1 MTRDVG
7 EGFVG
12 MELTP
17 LRYFRTIAAT
27 GHLTRAA
34 RELGVTQPALS
45 AMLKKLEREL
55 GAPLLHRHGK
65 GVELTEA
72 GRAFLAHAEQA
83 VRHADAGQRS
93 VREVMGLEVGTIR
106 VGGGA
111 TAITYLL
118 PPVVS
123 AIRREHP
130 GLRFYIREAGSTQ
143 VALAVLSGE
152 LDLGIV
158 TLPISIAESDSLVRV
173 PLVEDE
179 MRLIVPEEDSPQR
192 AQRAQKRKE
201 AEKKQE
207 STASAAAGA
216 VIGAGGY
223 FRWKDIAGQPV
234 IGFEGGSAV
243 REVIDTAAAKA
254 GVTLNYVMELRSIE
268 SIKEMVS
275 AGIGVGFVSR
285 FALAEGEGLVC
296 RDARLSRR
304 LAIIKRRDRALAPA
318 AAAFERAVT
327 ERVGRRLCE

>member
-1 MTRDVG
+1 
-7 EGFVG
+7 

-158 TLPISIAESDSLVRV
+158 TLPISIAESDSLVRM

-179 MRLIVPEEDSPQR
+179 MRLIVPEGSSAQR
-192 AQRAQKRKE
+192 AQRAQRRKE
-201 AEKKQE
+201 GERKQE
-207 STASAAAGA
+207 DSAGLVVGAGA
-216 VIGAGGY
+216 H

-268 SIKEMVS
+268 SIKQMVS

-285 FALAEGEGLVC
+285 FALADGEGLVC
-296 RDARLSRR
+296 KDARLSRR

-327 ERVGRRLCE
+327 ARVGAHAGGQTGGQARGR

>member
-1 MTRDVG
+1 
-7 EGFVG
+7 
-12 MELTP
+12 MELSP
-17 LRYFRTIAAT
+17 LRYFRVIAAT

-34 RELGVTQPALS
+34 RQLGVTQPALS

-72 GRAFLAHAEQA
+72 GRAFLHHAEQA
-83 VRHADAGQRS
+83 VRHAEAGQRA
-93 VREVMGLEVGTIR
+93 VREIVGLETGTIR

-123 AIRREHP
+123 AVRRAHP
-130 GLRFYIREAGSTQ
+130 GLRYYIREAGSTQ

-158 TLPISIAESDSLVRV
+158 TLPITIAESDALVRV

-179 MRLIVPEEDSPQR
+179 LRLIAPPGQAFLKASR
-192 AQRAQKRKE
+192 AQRGGEEGRPGARSLHPPP
-201 AEKKQE
+201 AL
-207 STASAAAGA
+207 SPATAATNSSPF
-216 VIGAGGY
+216 
-223 FRWKDIAGQPV
+223 FRWKDIADSPV
-234 IGFEGGSAV
+234 VGFEGGSAV
-243 REVIDTAAAKA
+243 RDVIDSAAANA
-254 GVTLNYVMELRSIE
+254 GVTLKYVMELRSIE
-268 SIKEMVS
+268 SIKQMVS

-285 FALAEGEGLVC
+285 FALAEGDGLAC
-296 RDARLSRR
+296 KDGRLSRR

-318 AAAFERAVT
+318 TAAFEKGVLDH
-327 ERVGRRLCE
+327 VGIGRSRR